1 VIPAGVGTA
10 ECLGILRQVLDGNVV
25 YPCGLLTRLATPR
38 EPELLSD
45 RQREVLEQ
53 VALGRSNDEIARR
66 LFISRNT
73 VKFHLREIYT
83 RLGVHNRVEAA
94 RAAQDGLT
102 TSPAPRGTAPRARP
116 Y

>member
-1 VIPAGVGTA
+1 MTTVTERP
-10 ECLGILRQVLDGNVV
+10 
-25 YPCGLLTRLATPR
+25 GLLHQPLTRAEARVLAYLPTYMTYP
-38 EPELLSD
+38 
-45 RQREVLEQ
+45 
-53 VALGRSNDEIARR
+53 EIAAE
-66 LFISRNT
+66 LYISRNT